1 MYFLYIC
8 LYYFFILF
16 MFFVLKFILSI
27 LIFIYFIIIDNS
39 IPLQPKVKDEFKSG
53 YVKYRNSYYK
63 YVEDLKTWQEA
74 EVFCQSEGGHLVSV
88 LNVYEEAFLYLLNNS
103 DIEEFWMGATHK
115 NVRFVCSLYKEK
127 KYRFQGLRHLNII
140 HKFHFGLQ

>member
-1 MYFLYIC
+1 MSLLFLY
-8 LYYFFILF
+8 FIYVL
-16 MFFVLKFILSI
+16 FVLKFILSI
-27 LIFIYFIIIDNS
+27 LILIYFIIIDNS
-39 IPLQPKVKDEFKSG
+39 IPLQTKVKDEFKSG

-88 LNVYEEAFLYLLNNS
+88 LDVYEEAFLYLLNNS

-127 KYRFQGLRHLNII
+127 ETSISKSEILNIV
-140 HKFHFGLQ
+140 HTFQFGLQ